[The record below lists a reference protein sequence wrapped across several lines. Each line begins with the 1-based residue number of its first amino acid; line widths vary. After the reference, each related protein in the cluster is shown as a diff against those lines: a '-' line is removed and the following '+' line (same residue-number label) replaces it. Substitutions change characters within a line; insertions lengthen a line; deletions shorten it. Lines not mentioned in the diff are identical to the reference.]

1 MFNISNPKEE
11 VFTYAITKLNNTSQ
25 LKFSTKELTHLKMI
39 SVKIKNMINTSSS
52 KKSDINYII
61 STLSK
66 LRDGKLK

>member
-1 MFNISNPKEE
+1 MFDSDNDL
-11 VFTYAITKLNNTSQ
+11 FTYTIAKLNNTSQ
-25 LKFSTKELTHLKMI
+25 SKLSSKELSQLKTISTKIKQMI
-39 SVKIKNMINTSSS
+39 STSLA

>member
-1 MFNISNPKEE
+1 MFDSDDDL
-11 VFTYAITKLNNTSQ
+11 FTYTIAKLNNTSQ
-25 LKFSTKELTHLKMI
+25 LKLSSKELLQLKTISTKIKQMI
-39 SVKIKNMINTSSS
+39 STSSA

>member
-1 MFNISNPKEE
+1 MFDSDDDL
-11 VFTYAITKLNNTSQ
+11 FTYTIAKLNNTSQ
-25 LKFSTKELTHLKMI
+25 LKLSSKELSQLKTISTKIKQMI
-39 SVKIKNMINTSSS
+39 STSLA

>member
-1 MFNISNPKEE
+1 MFDSDDDL
-11 VFTYAITKLNNTSQ
+11 FTYTIAKLNNTSQ
-25 LKFSTKELTHLKMI
+25 LKLSSKELSQLKTISTKIKQMI
-39 SVKIKNMINTSSS
+39 STSSA